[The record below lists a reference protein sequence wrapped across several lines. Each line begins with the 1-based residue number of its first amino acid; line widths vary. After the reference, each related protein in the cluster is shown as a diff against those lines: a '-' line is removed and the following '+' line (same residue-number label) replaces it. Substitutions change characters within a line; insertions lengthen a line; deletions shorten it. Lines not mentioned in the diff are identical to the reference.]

1 MKLEKTTFLPQ
12 HISLSFSLSFSRIV
26 TVFNT
31 AASNVIIQVT
41 STSERFDHTNGAE
54 SACTRTHTR
63 SLNASRKARLVLTT
77 MHFSQFRLP
86 DHPSLRIL
94 GGNAGNN
101 FDSSLSASGRRTA
114 SLSEARVPARAENAK
129 RDYGD
134 TRHVRVHPQKERASN
149 WRHAVRRRRDGR
161 SVGVYVRFNTGW
173 PREKRPQA
181 AIAQA
186 RARSLASASA
196 RAWPKK
202 SSAKAPTLRA
212 RAIPRQGSSRELR
225 FVPLARLADALRAA
239 TMATNQKGISPD
251 DDATPPVAL
260 CRSSRVPKAC
270 SDSLPTQLR

>member
-1 MKLEKTTFLPQ
+1 VYAHSHTFAED
-12 HISLSFSLSFSRIV
+12 LS
-26 TVFNT
+26 
-31 AASNVIIQVT
+31 
-41 STSERFDHTNGAE
+41 E
-54 SACTRTHTR
+54 SAIIFNN
-63 SLNASRKARLVLTT
+63 NAFLAIRRIIFRIITANPRRKCR
-77 MHFSQFRLP
+77 Q
-86 DHPSLRIL
+86 LRPR
-94 GGNAGNN
+94 NN

-173 PREKRPQA
+173 PREKRPAA

-186 RARSLASASA
+186 RARSLASVSA

-225 FVPLARLADALRAA
+225 PLRLADALRAA
-239 TMATNQKGISPD
+239 TMATNEKGISPD
-251 DDATPPVAL
+251 DDATPAVAL